1 MTASSVPNADPVV
14 PGRACHG
21 CTLCCKLMGV
31 AELSKPR
38 DVWCCHCAI
47 GEGCRIYDTRPKSCG
62 DFHCG
67 FLTLATLSEEW
78 RPAKCKIVVAA
89 EADGKRLAAYVDPAR
104 PDAWKAE
111 PYYGQLKEWARLA
124 ARKRNQVVV
133 CIGLKTVVILPD
145 EDVDL
150 GVIGDDELIVTG
162 EKNTSTGLKLRAL
175 KMKRDDP
182 RAPKR

>member
-1 MTASSVPNADPVV
+1 
-14 PGRACHG
+14 
-21 CTLCCKLMGV
+21 
-31 AELSKPR
+31 
-38 DVWCCHCAI
+38 
-47 GEGCRIYDTRPKSCG
+47 
-62 DFHCG
+62 
-67 FLTLATLSEEW
+67 
-78 RPAKCKIVVAA
+78 VVAA
-89 EADGKRLAAYVDPAR
+89 EGDGKRLAAYVDPAR

-124 ARKRNQVVV
+124 ARKRRQVVV
-133 CIGLKTVVILPD
+133 CIGLKTIVILPD

-182 RAPKR
+182 RAPKH